1 MPTYKGANKLKD
13 SMENLIIL
21 KILQQFDSKV
31 APAKCNRC
39 HWLNPPSK
47 FSAGF
52 TLIEVLIAVLMTGI
66 LVAIA
71 TPSWFAFIS
80 QQRLNKANDA
90 LLSALQEAQRQAKLT
105 KHSYNVSFK
114 QDTTTG
120 TVPLFSVYPVSSAP
134 TWTPLG
140 GSINLQPGQ
149 VTLSTNIS
157 TSTPNTTT
165 SSVTPSS
172 SPQTI
177 IFDYTGALS
186 VPASTGLKIVVAAYQ
201 PGTQLGTP
209 INPNVKQQCV
219 IVQTLIGGMQTAQ
232 NNGCN

>member
-1 MPTYKGANKLKD
+1 
-13 SMENLIIL
+13 MESLIIL
-21 KILQQFDSKV
+21 KMVQYLDSKAV
-31 APAKCNRC
+31 SAKGNRC
-39 HWLNPPSK
+39 RWLLSLSK
-47 FSAGF
+47 SNTGF
-52 TLIEVLIAVLMTGI
+52 TLIEVLVTTLIFSI
-66 LVAIA
+66 LAAITA
-71 TPSWFAFIS
+71 PTWFAFIS

-90 LLSALQEAQRQAKLT
+90 ILSALQEAQRQARIT
-105 KHSYNVSFK
+105 KHSYSVSFK
-114 QDTTTG
+114 QDTSTN
-120 TVPLFSVYPVSSAP
+120 TVPLFSIYSVSSAP

-140 GSINLQPGQ
+140 GNINLQPGQ

-165 SSVTPSS
+165 ASITPSS

-177 IFDYTGALS
+177 TFDYTGALL

>member
-1 MPTYKGANKLKD
+1 MG
-13 SMENLIIL
+13 NLIIL
-21 KILQQFDSKV
+21 RILQQFDSKV

-39 HWLNPPSK
+39 HWYNSPSK
-47 FSAGF
+47 FHAGF

-105 KHSYNVSFK
+105 KHIYSVSF
-114 QDTTTG
+114 QQCGDTG
-120 TVPLFSVYPVSSAP
+120 NVPQFDIYPASSTP
-134 TWTPLG
+134 PSCNTPGVWTSLG
-140 GSINLQPGQ
+140 GNTALQSKQ
-149 VTLSTNIS
+149 VTLYTNTS
-157 TSTPNTTT
+157 TSTITQA
-165 SSVTPSS
+165 S

-177 IFDYTGALS
+177 TFDYTGSLSALPS
-186 VPASTGLKIVVAAYQ
+186 SGLKIVVAAYQ
-201 PGTQLGTP
+201 PGTQLGAT

-232 NNGCN
+232 NNSCNS